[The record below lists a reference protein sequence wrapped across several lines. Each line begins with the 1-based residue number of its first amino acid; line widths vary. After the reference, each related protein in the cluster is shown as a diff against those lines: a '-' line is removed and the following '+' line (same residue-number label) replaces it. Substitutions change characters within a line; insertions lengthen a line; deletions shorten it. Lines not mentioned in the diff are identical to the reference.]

1 MRKWMLIG
9 AMSSV
14 LLTACSTQADNNT
27 EVQQLKVEN
36 DKLQKELRQKELLF
50 VFPLFIAF
58 LVITS
63 FLNYPVVR
71 IGVALLFVILY
82 GRKRL
87 ELKKQG
93 LQGGKLMNL
102 IFDHWK
108 VSLSVFIIICVISF
122 FM

>member
-1 MRKWMLIG
+1 
-9 AMSSV
+9 MSQEIN
-14 LLTACSTQADNNT
+14 L
-27 EVQQLKVEN
+27 N

-58 LVITS
+58 FAITT
-63 FLNYPVVR
+63 FLDHPVVR
-71 IGVALLFVILY
+71 IVVALIFVILY

-108 VSLSVFIIICVISF
+108 LSLSIFITICVISYF
-122 FM
+122 I

>member
-1 MRKWMLIG
+1 MNQEINL
-9 AMSSV
+9 
-14 LLTACSTQADNNT
+14 
-27 EVQQLKVEN
+27 N

-71 IGVALLFVILY
+71 IGLALIFVILY

-93 LQGGKLMNL
+93 LQGGQLTNL

-108 VSLSVFIIICVISF
+108 VSLSIFIIICVISF

>member
-1 MRKWMLIG
+1 LNQEIN
-9 AMSSV
+9 
-14 LLTACSTQADNNT
+14 L
-27 EVQQLKVEN
+27 N

-58 LVITS
+58 FAITT
-63 FLNYPVVR
+63 FLDHPVVR

>member
-1 MRKWMLIG
+1 
-9 AMSSV
+9 MSQEIN
-14 LLTACSTQADNNT
+14 L
-27 EVQQLKVEN
+27 N
-36 DKLQKELRQKELLF
+36 DKLQKDLKQKELLF

-58 LVITS
+58 FAITAFLDHQVI
-63 FLNYPVVR
+63 R
-71 IGVALLFVILY
+71 IGVTLIFVILY

-108 VSLSVFIIICVISF
+108 ISLSIFIIICVISF

>member
-1 MRKWMLIG
+1 
-9 AMSSV
+9 MSQEIN
-14 LLTACSTQADNNT
+14 L
-27 EVQQLKVEN
+27 N

-58 LVITS
+58 FAITT
-63 FLNYPVVR
+63 FLDHPVVR

-108 VSLSVFIIICVISF
+108 LSLSIFITICVISYF
-122 FM
+122 I

>member
-1 MRKWMLIG
+1 
-9 AMSSV
+9 MSQEIN
-14 LLTACSTQADNNT
+14 L
-27 EVQQLKVEN
+27 N

-63 FLNYPVVR
+63 FLNYPVVK
-71 IGVALLFVILY
+71 IAVALIFVILY

-93 LQGGKLMNL
+93 TE
-102 IFDHWK
+102 
-108 VSLSVFIIICVISF
+108 
-122 FM
+122 

>member
-1 MRKWMLIG
+1 
-9 AMSSV
+9 MSQEIN
-14 LLTACSTQADNNT
+14 L
-27 EVQQLKVEN
+27 N
-36 DKLQKELRQKELLF
+36 DKLQKDLKQKELLF

-58 LVITS
+58 FAITAFLDHPVI
-63 FLNYPVVR
+63 R
-71 IGVALLFVILY
+71 IGVALIFVILY

-108 VSLSVFIIICVISF
+108 ISLSIFIIIF
-122 FM
+122 

>member
-1 MRKWMLIG
+1 
-9 AMSSV
+9 MSQEIN
-14 LLTACSTQADNNT
+14 L
-27 EVQQLKVEN
+27 N

-63 FLNYPVVR
+63 FLNYPVVK
-71 IGVALLFVILY
+71 IAVALIFVILY

-108 VSLSVFIIICVISF
+108 VLLSIFIIICIISF

>member
-1 MRKWMLIG
+1 
-9 AMSSV
+9 MSQEIN
-14 LLTACSTQADNNT
+14 L
-27 EVQQLKVEN
+27 N
-36 DKLQKELRQKELLF
+36 DKLQKDLRQKELLF

-58 LVITS
+58 FAITAFLDHPVI
-63 FLNYPVVR
+63 R
-71 IGVALLFVILY
+71 IGVALIFVILY
-82 GRKRL
+82 GKKRL

-108 VSLSVFIIICVISF
+108 ISLSIFIIICVISF

>member
-1 MRKWMLIG
+1 
-9 AMSSV
+9 MSQEIN
-14 LLTACSTQADNNT
+14 L
-27 EVQQLKVEN
+27 N

-58 LVITS
+58 FAITT
-63 FLNYPVVR
+63 FLDHPVVR

-108 VSLSVFIIICVISF
+108 VSLSIFISICAISLF
-122 FM
+122 I

>member
-1 MRKWMLIG
+1 
-9 AMSSV
+9 MSQEIN
-14 LLTACSTQADNNT
+14 L
-27 EVQQLKVEN
+27 N

-58 LVITS
+58 FAITT
-63 FLNYPVVR
+63 FLDHPVVR

-108 VSLSVFIIICVISF
+108 ISLSVFVIICVLSF
-122 FM
+122 MM

>member
-1 MRKWMLIG
+1 
-9 AMSSV
+9 MSQEIN
-14 LLTACSTQADNNT
+14 L
-27 EVQQLKVEN
+27 N

-58 LVITS
+58 FAITT
-63 FLNYPVVR
+63 FLDHPVVR

-93 LQGGKLMNL
+93 LKGGKLMNL
-102 IFDHWK
+102 IFDNWK
-108 VSLSVFIIICVISF
+108 ISLSVFVIICVLSL
-122 FM
+122 MM

>member
-1 MRKWMLIG
+1 MNQEINL
-9 AMSSV
+9 
-14 LLTACSTQADNNT
+14 N
-27 EVQQLKVEN
+27 E
-36 DKLQKELRQKELLF
+36 KLQKELRQKELLF

-58 LVITS
+58 FAITT
-63 FLNYPVVR
+63 FLDHPVVR
-71 IGVALLFVILY
+71 IGVALIFVILY

-108 VSLSVFIIICVISF
+108 VSLTVFIVICIVIA
-122 FM
+122 MPGL

>member
-1 MRKWMLIG
+1 
-9 AMSSV
+9 MSQEIN
-14 LLTACSTQADNNT
+14 L
-27 EVQQLKVEN
+27 N

-58 LVITS
+58 FVITS

-71 IGVALLFVILY
+71 ILVGLSAIVVC

>member
-1 MRKWMLIG
+1 
-9 AMSSV
+9 MSQEIN
-14 LLTACSTQADNNT
+14 L
-27 EVQQLKVEN
+27 N
-36 DKLQKELRQKELLF
+36 DKLQKDLRQKELLF

-58 LVITS
+58 FAITAFLDHPVI
-63 FLNYPVVR
+63 R
-71 IGVALLFVILY
+71 IGVALIFVILY

-108 VSLSVFIIICVISF
+108 ISLSIFIIICVISF

>member
-1 MRKWMLIG
+1 M
-9 AMSSV
+9 
-14 LLTACSTQADNNT
+14 N
-27 EVQQLKVEN
+27 E
-36 DKLQKELRQKELLF
+36 KLQKELKQKELLF

-63 FLNYPVVR
+63 LLNYPVVR

>member
-1 MRKWMLIG
+1 
-9 AMSSV
+9 MSQEIN
-14 LLTACSTQADNNT
+14 L
-27 EVQQLKVEN
+27 N
-36 DKLQKELRQKELLF
+36 DKLQKDLKQKELLF
-50 VFPLFIAF
+50 VFTLFIAF
-58 LVITS
+58 FAITAFLDHPVI
-63 FLNYPVVR
+63 R
-71 IGVALLFVILY
+71 IGVALIFVILY

-108 VSLSVFIIICVISF
+108 ISLSIFIIICVISF

>member
-1 MRKWMLIG
+1 M
-9 AMSSV
+9 
-14 LLTACSTQADNNT
+14 
-27 EVQQLKVEN
+27 N
-36 DKLQKELRQKELLF
+36 DKLQKELQQKELLF

-58 LVITS
+58 LVITA

-71 IGVALLFVILY
+71 IGVALLFVVLY

-108 VSLSVFIIICVISF
+108 VSLSVFILICVISF

>member
-1 MRKWMLIG
+1 
-9 AMSSV
+9 MSQEIN
-14 LLTACSTQADNNT
+14 L
-27 EVQQLKVEN
+27 N

-58 LVITS
+58 FVITA

-71 IGVALLFVILY
+71 IGVALIFVILY

-102 IFDHWK
+102 IFEHWK
-108 VSLSVFIIICVISF
+108 VSLTIFILFVCMLLVLN
-122 FM
+122 

>member
-1 MRKWMLIG
+1 
-9 AMSSV
+9 MSQE
-14 LLTACSTQADNNT
+14 L
-27 EVQQLKVEN
+27 EN
-36 DKLQKELRQKELLF
+36 KLQKELRQKELLF

-58 LVITS
+58 FAITAFLDHPVI
-63 FLNYPVVR
+63 R
-71 IGVALLFVILY
+71 IGVALIFVILY

-108 VSLSVFIIICVISF
+108 ISLSAFISF

>member
-1 MRKWMLIG
+1 
-9 AMSSV
+9 MSQEIN
-14 LLTACSTQADNNT
+14 L
-27 EVQQLKVEN
+27 N
-36 DKLQKELRQKELLF
+36 DKLQKDLKQKELLF

-58 LVITS
+58 FAITAFLDHPVI
-63 FLNYPVVR
+63 R
-71 IGVALLFVILY
+71 IGVALIFVILY
-82 GRKRL
+82 SRKRL

-108 VSLSVFIIICVISF
+108 ISLSIFIIICVISF

>member
-1 MRKWMLIG
+1 
-9 AMSSV
+9 MSQEIN
-14 LLTACSTQADNNT
+14 L
-27 EVQQLKVEN
+27 N
-36 DKLQKELRQKELLF
+36 DKLQKELRQKKLLF

-58 LVITS
+58 FAITT
-63 FLNYPVVR
+63 FLDHPVVR

-108 VSLSVFIIICVISF
+108 VSLSVFIIICIISF

>member
-1 MRKWMLIG
+1 
-9 AMSSV
+9 MSQEIN
-14 LLTACSTQADNNT
+14 LNN
-27 EVQQLKVEN
+27 
-36 DKLQKELRQKELLF
+36 KLQKELRQKELLF

-58 LVITS
+58 FAITT
-63 FLNYPVVR
+63 FLDHPVVR
-71 IGVALLFVILY
+71 IGVALLFIILY

-108 VSLSVFIIICVISF
+108 VSLSVFIIICIISF

>member
-1 MRKWMLIG
+1 
-9 AMSSV
+9 MSQEIN
-14 LLTACSTQADNNT
+14 L
-27 EVQQLKVEN
+27 N
-36 DKLQKELRQKELLF
+36 DKLQQELRQKELLF

-58 LVITS
+58 FAITT
-63 FLNYPVVR
+63 FLDHPVVR

-108 VSLSVFIIICVISF
+108 VSLSVFIIICIISF

>member
-1 MRKWMLIG
+1 MNQEINL
-9 AMSSV
+9 
-14 LLTACSTQADNNT
+14 
-27 EVQQLKVEN
+27 N

-71 IGVALLFVILY
+71 IGVALIFVILY

-87 ELKKQG
+87 ELKQQG

-108 VSLSVFIIICVISF
+108 ISLTVFIVICIVIAMSGL
-122 FM
+122 

>member
-1 MRKWMLIG
+1 
-9 AMSSV
+9 MSQEIN
-14 LLTACSTQADNNT
+14 L
-27 EVQQLKVEN
+27 N

-58 LVITS
+58 FAITT
-63 FLNYPVVR
+63 FLDHPVVR
-71 IGVALLFVILY
+71 IIVALLFVILY

-87 ELKKQG
+87 KLKKQG

-108 VSLSVFIIICVISF
+108 VSLSAFIIICGILF

>member
-1 MRKWMLIG
+1 
-9 AMSSV
+9 MSQEIN
-14 LLTACSTQADNNT
+14 L
-27 EVQQLKVEN
+27 N

-58 LVITS
+58 FAITT
-63 FLNYPVVR
+63 FLDHPVVR

-93 LQGGKLMNL
+93 LQGGKLMNI

-108 VSLSVFIIICVISF
+108 VSLSVFIIICIISF

>member
-1 MRKWMLIG
+1 
-9 AMSSV
+9 MSQE
-14 LLTACSTQADNNT
+14 L
-27 EVQQLKVEN
+27 EN
-36 DKLQKELRQKELLF
+36 KLQKELRQKELLF
-50 VFPLFIAF
+50 VFLLFIAF
-58 LVITS
+58 FAITT
-63 FLNYPVVR
+63 FLDYPVVR

-108 VSLSVFIIICVISF
+108 VSLSIFISICAISLF
-122 FM
+122 I

>member
-1 MRKWMLIG
+1 
-9 AMSSV
+9 MSQEIN
-14 LLTACSTQADNNT
+14 L
-27 EVQQLKVEN
+27 N
-36 DKLQKELRQKELLF
+36 DQLQKELRQKELLF

-58 LVITS
+58 FAITTFLDHPVI
-63 FLNYPVVR
+63 R

-108 VSLSVFIIICVISF
+108 ISLSIFIIICVISF

>member
-1 MRKWMLIG
+1 
-9 AMSSV
+9 MSQEIN
-14 LLTACSTQADNNT
+14 L
-27 EVQQLKVEN
+27 N

-58 LVITS
+58 FAITT
-63 FLNYPVVR
+63 FLDHPVVR
-71 IGVALLFVILY
+71 MGVALLFVILY

-108 VSLSVFIIICVISF
+108 VSLSVFIIICIISF

>member
-1 MRKWMLIG
+1 
-9 AMSSV
+9 MSQEIN
-14 LLTACSTQADNNT
+14 L
-27 EVQQLKVEN
+27 N

-58 LVITS
+58 FAITT
-63 FLNYPVVR
+63 FLDHPVVR
-71 IGVALLFVILY
+71 IGVALLFFILY

-108 VSLSVFIIICVISF
+108 VSLSVFIIICIISF

>member
-1 MRKWMLIG
+1 
-9 AMSSV
+9 MSQEIN
-14 LLTACSTQADNNT
+14 L
-27 EVQQLKVEN
+27 N
-36 DKLQKELRQKELLF
+36 DKLQKDLRQKELLF
-50 VFPLFIAF
+50 VFPLFIVF
-58 LVITS
+58 LVITA

-71 IGVALLFVILY
+71 IGVALIFVILY

-108 VSLSVFIIICVISF
+108 VSLSIFISICVIYLYN
-122 FM
+122 